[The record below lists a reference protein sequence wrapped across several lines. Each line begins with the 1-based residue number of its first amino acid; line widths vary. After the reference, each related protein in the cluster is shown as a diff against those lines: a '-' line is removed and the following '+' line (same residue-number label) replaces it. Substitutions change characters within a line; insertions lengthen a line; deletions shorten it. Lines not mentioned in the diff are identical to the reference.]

1 MSTTLQPPAAPARR
15 TQTATPAAARPAP
28 SPMTRLTA
36 VAFVAAPLL
45 IAASSVA
52 WVAGSEPARGVLQ
65 FYGVALSA
73 IVILTL
79 THALAPA
86 FPRAAVALTLLG
98 VLGVA
103 AGAGF
108 AVDNIHGALL
118 DDAYLVDDGGAT
130 GALVAQLPGPMFAL
144 AWVGIGA
151 TLLRAGVRP
160 RWSAIALIVG
170 GLMFPA
176 SRIGEIAPLALVD
189 DLLFLVALAPLG
201 LAIVRGRDL
210 LAAR

>member
-1 MSTTLQPPAAPARR
+1 MSTTMQPPATPARR
-15 TQTATPAAARPAP
+15 TQTATPTAARPAP
-28 SPMTRLTA
+28 SPLTRLTA
-36 VAFVAAPLL
+36 GAFVAAPLL
-45 IAASSVA
+45 IAASSLA
-52 WVAGSEPARGVLQ
+52 WVAGSEPTRGVLQ
-65 FYGVALSA
+65 FYGVALSV

-86 FPRAAVALTLLG
+86 YPRGAVALTLLG

-103 AGAGF
+103 SGAGF

-118 DDAYLVDDGGAT
+118 DHAYLVEDGGAT

-144 AWVGIGA
+144 AWVGIGSA
-151 TLLRAGVRP
+151 LLRAGLQP
-160 RWSAIALIVG
+160 RWSATLLIVA
-170 GLMFPA
+170 GLMFPV

-189 DLLFLVALAPLG
+189 DLLFVIALAPLG
-201 LAIVRGRDL
+201 LALLRGRDI

>member
-1 MSTTLQPPAAPARR
+1 MSTTMQPPAAPARR
-15 TQTATPAAARPAP
+15 TQTATPAATRPAP
-28 SPMTRLTA
+28 SPLTRLTA
-36 VAFVAAPLL
+36 GAFVAAPLL
-45 IAASSVA
+45 IAASSLA
-52 WVAGSEPARGVLQ
+52 WVAGSEPTRGVLQ
-65 FYGVALSA
+65 FYGVALSV

-151 TLLRAGVRP
+151 ALLRGGLQP
-160 RWSAIALIVG
+160 RWSATLLIVAG
-170 GLMFPA
+170 VLFPV
-176 SRIGEIAPLALVD
+176 SRIGEIAPLALAD

-201 LAIVRGRDL
+201 AAVMRGREI
-210 LAAR
+210 LAPR